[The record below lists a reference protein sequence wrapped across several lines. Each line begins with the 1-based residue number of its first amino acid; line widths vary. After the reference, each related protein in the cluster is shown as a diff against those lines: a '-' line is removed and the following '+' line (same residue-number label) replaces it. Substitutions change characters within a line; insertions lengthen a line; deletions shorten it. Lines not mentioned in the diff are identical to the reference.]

1 MKREEYFNYAL
12 KIIDKRDEYKWR
24 SQPISKILPVMA
36 VDTLDYYD
44 ALISKVNNKEMY
56 LAFAQY
62 SHYTSLDENEQ
73 LLVSDYAMIFYIK
86 DLEWNNYKK
95 LLDMQSREY
104 NILLMDSDRDFRSYV
119 LPEVIRKI
127 TEVDMSVEDF
137 FKNI

>member
-12 KIIDKRDEYKWR
+12 KIIDKRDEYKWI
-24 SQPISKILPVMA
+24 SQPISKILPGMA
-36 VDTLDYYD
+36 VDILDYYD
-44 ALISKVNNKEMY
+44 ALISKVHNKEMY
-56 LAFAQY
+56 LAFVQY
-62 SHYTSLDENEQ
+62 SYYSSLDENDR

-86 DLEWNNYKK
+86 DLDWNNYKK
-95 LLDMQSREY
+95 LLDMHSREY
-104 NILLMDSDRDFRSYV
+104 NVLLMDSNKDYRSYV